1 MADKFKEAIKKI
13 EKAGQHYKE
22 KDSKRNFEGWL
33 EATSRYTKLKKK
45 SIVDLIIDAS
55 NLLLIFNDQKDETLD
70 PLLEKAIAETNPNFD
85 FLNPPNGEQL
95 KGAINSAKG
104 KYFEY
109 LVAEKLNNGERVGD
123 VILPE
128 GFSAKVAEKINQPG
142 WDIEIIDQNGDS
154 SNYIQLKATDSL
166 SYIKSALDKYP
177 DFQILTTDEVGDF
190 ASDSNFIFD
199 SDISNEWLESE
210 VEKGLIDNVNY
221 GETFWDNFQPIYSLS
236 LILATEGYRVVVK
249 KKDIKNAFSSFVS
262 RSSKS
267 LITIG
272 ISSFLQTIGTPDPL
286 SFGTA
291 MITRYVLEKADFY
304 ETLKIIISERREEM
318 IKLRLLQQD
327 LYLLR
332 GK

>member
-1 MADKFKEAIKKI
+1 M
-13 EKAGQHYKE
+13 
-22 KDSKRNFEGWL
+22 
-33 EATSRYTKLKKK
+33 
-45 SIVDLIIDAS
+45 
-55 NLLLIFNDQKDETLD
+55 
-70 PLLEKAIAETNPNFD
+70 
-85 FLNPPNGEQL
+85 
-95 KGAINSAKG
+95 
-104 KYFEY
+104 
-109 LVAEKLNNGERVGD
+109 
-123 VILPE
+123 
-128 GFSAKVAEKINQPG
+128 
-142 WDIEIIDQNGDS
+142 
-154 SNYIQLKATDSL
+154 
-166 SYIKSALDKYP
+166 
-177 DFQILTTDEVGDF
+177 
-190 ASDSNFIFD
+190 
-199 SDISNEWLESE
+199 
-210 VEKGLIDNVNY
+210 
-221 GETFWDNFQPIYSLS
+221 YSLS